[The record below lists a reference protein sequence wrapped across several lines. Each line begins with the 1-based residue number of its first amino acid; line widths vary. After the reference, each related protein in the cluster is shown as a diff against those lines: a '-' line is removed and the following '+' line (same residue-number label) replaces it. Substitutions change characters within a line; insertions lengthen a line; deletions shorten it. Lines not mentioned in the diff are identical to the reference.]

1 MMRLDS
7 TTREQYMTRHH
18 PPRALLPVLFMLCL
32 VLLGGCSREND
43 DWRAAQSADTVAA
56 YQQFIREHP
65 ASSHAVEAD
74 ARAAQLVE
82 DEDWRRAQE
91 QDTLQAYQLFVS
103 QHGDSR
109 YAQEART
116 RVETITLGTNANGE
130 PVAAAA
136 PAEVAPSVPAA
147 TAGPRPAN
155 PAPAPAEKPRVAVAA
170 PAATT
175 RLVHGVQLGAFA
187 SEAAAQSQ
195 WSLIAGR
202 QPALKGRQPHVEA
215 ATTASGRLF
224 RLQTATRDEPEARE
238 LCRTLAATGQ
248 ACVVVHP

>member
-1 MMRLDS
+1 
-7 TTREQYMTRHH
+7 
-18 PPRALLPVLFMLCL
+18 MLCL

-65 ASSHAVEAD
+65 ASSHAAEAD

-103 QHGDSR
+103 QHADSR
-109 YAQEART
+109 FAQEART

-130 PVAAAA
+130 PVAAAPPVDSGPPAAAPVPA
-136 PAEVAPSVPAA
+136 PAAS
-147 TAGPRPAN
+147 AGPRPAN
-155 PAPAPAEKPRVAVAA
+155 PAPAPAAKPGVATAS
-170 PAATT
+170 AATG
-175 RLVHGVQLGAFA
+175 RLVYGVQLGAFA

-195 WSLIAGR
+195 WNLIAGR
-202 QPALKGRQPHVEA
+202 QPSLKSRKPHVEA

-224 RLQTATRDEPEARE
+224 RLQTATRDEPEARG
-238 LCRTLAATGQ
+238 LCRTLAAAGQ